1 MNKGS
6 SIESLGTQM
15 KLPKF
20 NFDLSGSEIGRDDCF
35 CALAHPR
42 SAGCAVASRLRL
54 QRGLWEVARPG
65 SMGEFTTYLMWP
77 AASTERVP
85 RLL

>member
-42 SAGCAVASRLRL
+42 SAACAVCQPLAAPKGTL
-54 QRGLWEVARPG
+54 G
-65 SMGEFTTYLMWP
+65 SGPTRINGEFTTYLMRP
-77 AASTERVP
+77 AAAIALVP
-85 RLL
+85 GLF